1 VELAGKQEGKINGR
15 IAKKEGIGKS
25 PILNLLKVLIGDHFF
40 ILFIFVLST
49 KLNFEMPKTG

>member
-1 VELAGKQEGKINGR
+1 VIYGFSFETCLFF
-15 IAKKEGIGKS
+15 